1 MYWTEWIKILFSGFA
16 GSVVG
21 LIGAVIA
28 VFIGRW
34 LERRHEKE
42 TQLRQQAGELTA
54 LVFNIQFEDSTREFN
69 IGLIQFAVAANP
81 RFPRLADWCLERQR
95 QILEAKATNN
105 KESFLEELSNIS
117 TTLLFWSSE
126 KLKDLPLAKN
136 K

>member
-42 TQLRQQAGELTA
+42 TQLRQQAGELAA
-54 LVFNIQFEDSTREFN
+54 LVFNIQFEDSPREFN
-69 IGLIQFAVAANP
+69 IGLEAYSKVPPAAKNTNP
-81 RFPRLADWCLERQR
+81 R
-95 QILEAKATNN
+95 
-105 KESFLEELSNIS
+105 
-117 TTLLFWSSE
+117 TTANTR
-126 KLKDLPLAKN
+126 PYN
-136 K
+136 